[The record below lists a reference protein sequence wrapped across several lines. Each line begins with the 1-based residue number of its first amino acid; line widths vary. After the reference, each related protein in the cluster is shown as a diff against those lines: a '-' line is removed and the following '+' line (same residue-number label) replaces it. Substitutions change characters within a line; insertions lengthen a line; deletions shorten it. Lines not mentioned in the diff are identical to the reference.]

1 MSAGYTNL
9 KIESGAT
16 FSTSI
21 ELNNPDGTNLD
32 LTGYTASCKIRK
44 SYYSNFNVYSLTVN
58 IDAPATD
65 GKITL
70 SATAT
75 QTAGFKPGRYV
86 YDLEITTGSVVTRV
100 LEGIAEVKPN
110 ATK

>member
-1 MSAGYTNL
+1 MSAGYANL

-16 FSTSI
+16 FSIDI

-32 LTGYTASCKIRK
+32 LTGCTGACKIRK
-44 SYYSNFNVYSLTVN
+44 SYYSNFNVYTLNVSIVS
-58 IDAPATD
+58 PATD

-75 QTAGFKPGRYV
+75 QTASFKPGRYV
-86 YDLEITTGSVVTRV
+86 YDIEVTNGSNVSRV